1 MFKQQT
7 TPAAVNGASHAD
19 ALCASS
25 KQDWDRSLEIP
36 IHLTSARAIADLVF
50 TVCGS
55 SSDGSDSLIDS
66 LETRTLSNAMYAI
79 MEHLDAAEEV
89 QRDLDRARLDKVAKA
104 SAGH

>member
-1 MFKQQT
+1 MSEQQT
-7 TPAAVNGASHAD
+7 TPAGNGASHAD
-19 ALCASS
+19 PIASASS
-25 KQDWDRSLEIP
+25 KQDDDRSLEIP

-50 TVCGS
+50 AVCGI

-66 LETRTLSNAMYAI
+66 LERRTLSNAMYAI

-89 QRDLDRARLDKVAKA
+89 QRDLDRARLEKVAKP